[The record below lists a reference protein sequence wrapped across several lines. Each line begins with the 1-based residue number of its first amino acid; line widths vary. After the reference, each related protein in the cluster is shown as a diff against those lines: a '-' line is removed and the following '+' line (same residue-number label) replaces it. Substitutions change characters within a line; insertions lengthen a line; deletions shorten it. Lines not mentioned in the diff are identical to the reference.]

1 MADAWHCEADDNA
14 GPVVSALGFLG
25 VTRQKPKM
33 VFPPHT
39 DEEDARTVRLVNP
52 WRSPT

>member
-1 MADAWHCEADDNA
+1 
-14 GPVVSALGFLG
+14 
-25 VTRQKPKM
+25 M

-52 WRSPT
+52 WRSPTWQQQKRPWMAFLRSSRTRGTA